1 MNLASLLQRSA
12 AAYGE
17 RPALARGARI
27 EATYAELFAG
37 AKRLARG
44 MQASFAAQPGDRIG
58 LFCANHHAYLEAMYA
73 AWIAGLVVVP
83 INGKLHPRE
92 VRFIL
97 DDCNAIAC
105 WTDAE
110 REGGLRDAGVAL
122 PLPDIGSTAAYRSHA
137 GASIVSRTH
146 DDLAWL
152 FYTSGTTGRPK
163 GVMLSHGNLLA
174 MTLAYLADVQPVA
187 PGDALLHAAPLSHGS
202 GLYNIAYMARAGINV
217 VPESGGFDEAE
228 VLDLA
233 ACYPGVAMFAAPTM
247 VKRLVTAAS
256 GHARGA
262 QDIGTIVYGGGPM
275 YVADLQE
282 ALRVIGPRLVQIY
295 GQGEAPMTITVL
307 PKQVIADRGHPRHLE
322 RLASVGYAQLSV
334 EVSVRDERGAPV
346 PAGIVGE
353 VCVRGPVV
361 MKGYWN
367 NPEATRSAIRD
378 GWLHTGDVGDLDD
391 DGFLTL
397 KDRSKDV
404 IISGGANI
412 YPREVEEVLLA
423 HPRVHEAGVVGM
435 PDPDWGESVVAF
447 VVGDSVTAG
456 ELDALCLDHIA
467 RFKRPKHY
475 RFVAELPK
483 NNYGKVLKTELRR
496 MLPAASA
503 TQPTSAAGAADGRQ
517 HE

>member
-1 MNLASLLQRSA
+1 
-12 AAYGE
+12 
-17 RPALARGARI
+17 
-27 EATYAELFAG
+27 
-37 AKRLARG
+37 
-44 MQASFAAQPGDRIG
+44 
-58 LFCANHHAYLEAMYA
+58 
-73 AWIAGLVVVP
+73 
-83 INGKLHPRE
+83 
-92 VRFIL
+92 
-97 DDCNAIAC
+97 
-105 WTDAE
+105 
-110 REGGLRDAGVAL
+110 
-122 PLPDIGSTAAYRSHA
+122 
-137 GASIVSRTH
+137 
-146 DDLAWL
+146 
-152 FYTSGTTGRPK
+152 
-163 GVMLSHGNLLA
+163 
-174 MTLAYLADVQPVA
+174 
-187 PGDALLHAAPLSHGS
+187 
-202 GLYNIAYMARAGINV
+202 MARAGINV